1 METYKKRAFKNKA
14 SSSNAE
20 ALENKATTANVFNTL
35 DEGSS
40 QTQQWVERNQNKIL
54 GLVAIIS
61 IIVIGVFAYSKLIKE
76 PKESSA
82 FNKMYFAQKKF
93 DEAVLINNDSMYN
106 IALNGDDLNMGML
119 QIIDEF
125 GGTNAANL
133 AHYYS
138 GIMYLKMNDYPN
150 SIKYLSEFSSDDIL
164 LSSLATGSIG
174 DAFAELNQFDDAFDY
189 YVKAS
194 KSNNNYSSPMYL
206 FKAGLVAMR
215 LNKFNRAEEY
225 FSIIKQDYPNSTEA
239 KNIDAFIS
247 KAVASNQ

>member
-1 METYKKRAFKNKA
+1 MATYKKRGFKNKA
-14 SSSNAE
+14 SSSKAE
-20 ALENKATTANVFNTL
+20 ALENKSTTANVFNTL

-206 FKAGLVAMR
+206 FKAGIVAMR

>member
-1 METYKKRAFKNKA
+1 MATYKKRGFKNKA
-14 SSSNAE
+14 SSSKAE
-20 ALENKATTANVFNTL
+20 ALENKSTTANVFNTL
-35 DEGSS
+35 DEGST

-150 SIKYLSEFSSDDIL
+150 SIKYLSDFSSDDIL

>member
-1 METYKKRAFKNKA
+1 MATYKKRGFKNKA
-14 SSSNAE
+14 SSSKAE
-20 ALENKATTANVFNTL
+20 ALENKSTTANVFKTL

-93 DEAVLINNDSMYN
+93 DEAVLINNDSIYN

-189 YVKAS
+189 YLKAS

-247 KAVASNQ
+247 KAIASNQ

>member
-1 METYKKRAFKNKA
+1 MATYKKRGFKNKA
-14 SSSNAE
+14 SSSKAE
-20 ALENKATTANVFNTL
+20 ALENKSTTANVFNTL

-54 GLVAIIS
+54 GLVAVIS

-76 PKESSA
+76 PNESNA

-93 DEAVLINNDSMYN
+93 DEAFLINNDSIYN

-125 GGTNAANL
+125 GGTDAANL
-133 AHYYS
+133 ANYYV
-138 GIMYLKMNDYPN
+138 GTMYLKMNDYPN

-206 FKAGLVAMR
+206 FKAGTVAMR
-215 LNKFNRAEEY
+215 LNKFNKAQEY
-225 FSIIKQDYPNSTEA
+225 FSIIKQDYPNSNEA

-247 KAVASNQ
+247 KALASNQ

>member
-1 METYKKRAFKNKA
+1 MATYKKRGFKNKA
-14 SSSNAE
+14 SSSKAE
-20 ALENKATTANVFNTL
+20 ALEKKSTTANVFNTL

-54 GLVAIIS
+54 GLVAVIS
-61 IIVIGVFAYSKLIKE
+61 IIVICVFTYSKLIKE
-76 PKESSA
+76 PKESNA

-93 DEAVLINNDSMYN
+93 DEAVLINNDSLYN

-125 GGTNAANL
+125 GGTDAANL
-133 AHYYS
+133 AQYYS

-150 SIKYLSEFSSDDIL
+150 SIKYLSDFSSDDIL

-174 DAFAELNQFDDAFDY
+174 DAFAELNQFDDALDY

-194 KSNNNYSSPMYL
+194 KVNNNYSSPMYL
-206 FKAGLVAMR
+206 FKAGTIAMK
-215 LNKFNRAEEY
+215 LNKFKRAEEY
-225 FSIIKQDYPNSTEA
+225 FSIIKQDYPNSAEA
-239 KNIDAFIS
+239 KNIDAYIS
-247 KAVASNQ
+247 KSVASNQ

>member
-1 METYKKRAFKNKA
+1 MPTYKKRGFKNKA
-14 SSSNAE
+14 SSSKAE
-20 ALENKATTANVFNTL
+20 ALENKSTTANVFNTL

-138 GIMYLKMNDYPN
+138 GIMYLKMNNYPN

>member
-1 METYKKRAFKNKA
+1 MATYKKRGFKNKA
-14 SSSNAE
+14 SSSKAE
-20 ALENKATTANVFNTL
+20 ALENKSTTANVFNTL

-40 QTQQWVERNQNKIL
+40 KTQQWVERNQNKIL

-61 IIVIGVFAYSKLIKE
+61 IVVIGVFAYSKLIKE
-76 PKESSA
+76 PNESNA
-82 FNKMYFAQKKF
+82 LNKMYFAQKKF
-93 DEAVLINNDSMYN
+93 DEAVLINNDSIYN

-119 QIIDEF
+119 QIIDKF
-125 GGTNAANL
+125 GGTDAANL

>member
-1 METYKKRAFKNKA
+1 MATYKKRGFKNKA
-14 SSSNAE
+14 SSSKAE
-20 ALENKATTANVFNTL
+20 ALENKSTTANVFNTL

-93 DEAVLINNDSMYN
+93 DEAVLINNDSIYN

-174 DAFAELNQFDDAFDY
+174 DAFAELNQLDDAFDY

-206 FKAGLVAMR
+206 FKAGIVAMR

>member
-1 METYKKRAFKNKA
+1 MATYKKRGFKNKA
-14 SSSNAE
+14 SSSKAE
-20 ALENKATTANVFNTL
+20 ALENKSTTANVFKTL

-93 DEAVLINNDSMYN
+93 DEAVLINNDSIYN

-194 KSNNNYSSPMYL
+194 KTNNNYSSPMYL

-247 KAVASNQ
+247 KAIASNQ

>member
-1 METYKKRAFKNKA
+1 MATYKKRGFKNKA
-14 SSSNAE
+14 SSSKAE
-20 ALENKATTANVFNTL
+20 ALENKSTTANVFNTL

-150 SIKYLSEFSSDDIL
+150 SIKYLSDFSSDDIL

-225 FSIIKQDYPNSTEA
+225 FSIIKQYRS
-239 KNIDAFIS
+239 
-247 KAVASNQ
+247 

>member
-1 METYKKRAFKNKA
+1 MATYKKRGFKNKA
-14 SSSNAE
+14 SSSKAE
-20 ALENKATTANVFNTL
+20 ALENKSTTANVFNTL

-106 IALNGDDLNMGML
+106 IALNGDDSNMGML

>member
-1 METYKKRAFKNKA
+1 MATYKKRGFKNKA
-14 SSSNAE
+14 SSSKAE
-20 ALENKATTANVFNTL
+20 ALENKSTTANVFNTL

-247 KAVASNQ
+247 KAIASNQ

>member
-1 METYKKRAFKNKA
+1 MATYKKRGFKNKA
-14 SSSNAE
+14 SSSKAE
-20 ALENKATTANVFNTL
+20 ALENKSTTANVFNTL

-76 PKESSA
+76 PKESRA